1 MPSDGSD
8 APIPVIVLTG
18 FLGSGKTTL
27 LRHVLKHPA
36 FSDCAVLINEFGEVG
51 LDHLL
56 VGALDQEP
64 VLLGSGCICC
74 TIRGDLSRAIRDLH
88 ARRQRG
94 QIPRFRRV
102 IVETTGL
109 ADPAPILLTI
119 LSDIMIRHHFRIGI
133 VVATVDAV
141 HAEAGFKAHPQM
153 LRQVS
158 MSDRLVITKTDL
170 VDSDSILRLRRQLS
184 KLNPQVP
191 VIEAVQGALDP
202 DLLLVDDRSAPQRLL
217 AGARRWVAESVSTE
231 NSGDASHGAIRS
243 FCLSLDEPVPWS
255 AFGLWFS
262 LLVHR
267 HGMRLLRVKGLLN
280 VLGSDT
286 PVAIHAVQHVI
297 HAPEHLPSWPSEDRQ
312 SRIVFIVEGLE
323 PDIVCRSFHTFIHLA
338 RRLLPTVL
346 PAAPGG
352 AT

>member
-27 LRHVLKHPA
+27 LRHVLRHPD

-119 LSDIMIRHHFRIGI
+119 LSDIVIRHHFRIGI
-133 VVATVDAV
+133 VVATVDAL
-141 HAEAGFKAHPQM
+141 HAEAGLKAHRQM
-153 LRQVS
+153 SRQVS

-170 VDSDSILRLRRQLS
+170 ADSGSVLRLRRRLCE
-184 KLNPQVP
+184 LNPQAP
-191 VIEAVQGALDP
+191 VAEAVQGALDP
-202 DLLLVDDRSAPQRLL
+202 DLLLAENGSDEHRPPASS
-217 AGARRWVAESVSTE
+217 RRWVADSPPAEGSD
-231 NSGDASHGAIRS
+231 DALHGAIRS
-243 FCLSLDEPVPWS
+243 FCLTADEPVPWS

-267 HGMRLLRVKGLLN
+267 HGTRLLRVKGLIN

-297 HAPEHLPSWPSEDRQ
+297 HAPEHLPGWPPGDRQ

-323 PDIVCRSFHTFIHLA
+323 PDIVGRSFHSFMHLA
-338 RRLLPTVL
+338 RRLLPRSVSE
-346 PAAPGG
+346 
-352 AT
+352 

>member
-1 MPSDGSD
+1 MPPDGDD

-27 LRHVLKHPA
+27 LRHILHHPA
-36 FSDCAVLINEFGEVG
+36 FSDSAVLINEFGEVG

-94 QIPRFRRV
+94 EIPRFRRL

-119 LSDIMIRHHFRIGI
+119 LSDIMIRHHFRIGL

-141 HAEAGFKAHPQM
+141 HAEAGFDTHPQM
-153 LRQVS
+153 LRQIS
-158 MSDRLVITKTDL
+158 MSDRMVVTKTDL
-170 VDSDSILRLRRQLS
+170 ADPAAILTLHRRLSR
-184 KLNPQVP
+184 LNPQATLT
-191 VIEAVQGALDP
+191 EAVQGALDP
-202 DLLLVDDRSAPQRLL
+202 DLLLTDDRPGLPAR
-217 AGARRWVAESVSTE
+217 AGRWLAESVPAE
-231 NSGDASHGAIRS
+231 GANDGNMGDADADEGSHGAVRS
-243 FCLSLDEPVPWS
+243 FCLTMDEPVPWS
-255 AFGLWFS
+255 AFGFWFS

-267 HGMRLLRVKGLLN
+267 HGSRLLRVKGLLN
-280 VLGSDT
+280 IIGSET

-297 HAPEHLPSWPSEDRQ
+297 HAPEHLPGWPSGDRQ

-323 PDIVCRSFHTFIHLA
+323 ADIVRRSFRSFMQLA
-338 RRLLPTVL
+338 HRLLPT
-346 PAAPGG
+346 PS
-352 AT
+352 

>member
-1 MPSDGSD
+1 MAPDE
-8 APIPVIVLTG
+8 AEPPIPVIVLTG

-27 LRHVLKHPA
+27 LRHVLHHPA
-36 FSDCAVLINEFGEVG
+36 FSDSAVLINEFGEVG

-56 VGALDQEP
+56 VGALDGEP

-74 TIRGDLSRAIRDLH
+74 SLRGDLSRAIRDLH

-94 QIPRFRRV
+94 EIPRFRRL

-119 LSDIMIRHHFRIGI
+119 LSDIMIRHHFRIGL

-141 HAEAGFKAHPQM
+141 HAEAGFEVHTQM
-153 LRQVS
+153 LRQIS

-170 VDSDSILRLRRQLS
+170 AGPGVLQRLHRRLS
-184 KLNPQVP
+184 QLNPQATRA
-191 VIEAVQGALDP
+191 EAVQGNLDA
-202 DLLLVDDRSAPQRLL
+202 DLLLAGDRPD
-217 AGARRWVAESVSTE
+217 ARRWLAESVLPE
-231 NSGDASHGAIRS
+231 KADEVPHGAIRS
-243 FCLSLDEPVPWS
+243 FCLTADEPVPWS

-267 HGMRLLRVKGLLN
+267 HGSRLLRVKGLLD

-297 HAPEHLPSWPSEDRQ
+297 HAPEHLPGWPPGDRR

-323 PDIVCRSFHTFIHLA
+323 ADIVCRSFHSFMQLA
-338 RRLLPTVL
+338 HRLL
-346 PAAPGG
+346 PAAPRAGDGAGG
-352 AT
+352 